1 MQRILTVV
9 AALLLM
15 ISGAALTQSEGWLT
29 RFSVEPESEQQQALT
44 PWQIGREHW
53 FVVVVD
59 FPDATTADTGLGV
72 AQASALMD
80 GEIRDYLAVMSGDED
95 IAFTVHSEVVRA
107 EETSSTYGKD
117 SSAGRDFSS
126 DGAFLPAQL
135 VVDVLESMRSDNIE
149 WNQHDLDD
157 DGVVD
162 RLLILHTSRGQE
174 TGSGG
179 SDRIWSHFTH
189 LMEPFEVEE
198 DLDVAHYSMATMR
211 GGTGAGGTVVHEMLH
226 QLGAIDLYPVHDPAW
241 TGSWHG
247 VGDWDIM
254 ASGNWN
260 GGGVWPALPTA
271 ASMQLI
277 GLDTSTE
284 VVLDFPVQRD
294 GPCLGPTMDLTPR
307 HEGGSLLRVDLTED
321 QRVFIELKGGNTFD
335 DRLPGTGVLVTMLD
349 DAAGDPADN
358 EVNVDSGRPWLRVI
372 EADND
377 NGLLNGLDDGS
388 EGDTFQ
394 VGDTFGAEGVVLRD
408 HRGILVPWTAE
419 VVQGGDGNGTAIA
432 FHAPECGHGLTVD
445 VPPYGLRVNANSP
458 FSIEL
463 VNTDAP
469 CTLTGSLRM
478 DYGGI
483 VTFDS
488 NLLDAGSHTVELLP
502 ETPLVG
508 DVVDRLSGTLT
519 CSGTELD
526 LDMPVTVLN
535 RIPEATSIEDTI
547 AVQEQSIVTLDI
559 RNVGHG
565 SSTYTV
571 LIEGPLSRVAAA
583 PDRITLD
590 ADVTQLALNIDPD
603 GLLEEGMLVR
613 GELHLVDLDG
623 GRTVL
628 PVTFTAEDEP
638 SGLERFRQPEVAIGL
653 SLVLIGLSLLW
664 PRGRSKPADAIE
676 SHHQGTGVPR
686 DVMLDAWGRP
696 IDQHDAVVQD
706 GPEAHG
712 EPQAIGHQ
720 LP

>member
-9 AALLLM
+9 AALLLLV
-15 ISGAALTQSEGWLT
+15 SGAALTQSEGWLT
-29 RFSVEPESEQQQALT
+29 RFSVEPEAEQQEALT
-44 PWQIGREHW
+44 PWQFGQEHW

-59 FPDATTADTGLGV
+59 FPDATTGETGLGV
-72 AQASALMD
+72 GQAAALMD
-80 GEIRDYLAVMSGDED
+80 GEIRDYLALMSGDDD
-95 IAFTVHSEVVRA
+95 IMFTVHSEVVRA
-107 EETSSTYGKD
+107 EEASSTYGKD
-117 SSAGRDFSS
+117 SSAGRDFST
-126 DGAFLPAQL
+126 DGTFLPAQL
-135 VVDVLESMRSDNIE
+135 VVDVLETMNSEEVE
-149 WNQHDLDD
+149 WDRHDLDD

-162 RLLILHTSRGQE
+162 RLLVLHTSRGQE

-179 SDRIWSHFTH
+179 TDRIWSHFTH
-189 LMEPFEVEE
+189 LMEPFEVQ
-198 DLDVAHYSMATMR
+198 DNLAVAHYSMATMR

-241 TGSWHG
+241 TGTWHG

-294 GPCLGPTMDLTPR
+294 GLCLGPTMDLTPR
-307 HEGGSLLRVDLTED
+307 HEGGEILRIDLTED

-335 DRLPGTGVLVTMLD
+335 ERLPGTGVLVTLLD

-358 EVNVDSGRPWLRVI
+358 EVNVDSGRPWLRVV
-372 EADND
+372 EADED
-377 NGLLNGLDDGS
+377 DGLLTGADDGTD
-388 EGDTFQ
+388 GDTFQ
-394 VGDTFGAEGVVLRD
+394 TGDVFGAEGVLIRD
-408 HRGILVPWTAE
+408 HRGVLVPWTAE
-419 VVQGGDGNGTAIA
+419 VVQRSDGNGTAIA
-432 FHAPECGHGLTVD
+432 FRAPECGHGLTVD

-458 FSIEL
+458 LSL
-463 VNTDAP
+463 RLMNTDAP

-478 DYGGI
+478 DFGGI

-488 NLLDAGSHTVELLP
+488 TLLNAGAHVVELRP

-519 CSGTELD
+519 CSGTEVN
-526 LDMPVTVLN
+526 LDMPITVLN
-535 RIPEATSIEDTI
+535 RLPQETRVEDTI
-547 AVQEQSIVTLDI
+547 PVQASSVVTVDV
-559 RNVGHG
+559 RNAGHG

-590 ADVTQLALNIDPD
+590 ADLMPLELSIDPA

-613 GELHLVDLDG
+613 GEIHLVDLDG

-628 PVTFTAEDEP
+628 PVTLTAEDEP
-638 SGLERFRQPEVAIGL
+638 VGLDRFRQPEMAVGL
-653 SLVLIGLSLLW
+653 SLMLIGLSFLW
-664 PRGRSKPADAIE
+664 PRNRSNPDPPQADRKE
-676 SHHQGTGVPR
+676 MEVVR
-686 DVMLDAWGRP
+686 EVRLDAWGRP
-696 IDQHDAVVQD
+696 IDQHDAVVQG
-706 GPEAHG
+706 GPEGHG
-712 EPQAIGHQ
+712 EPQPIDHQ
-720 LP
+720 LQ